1 MDTCWLK
8 EKRELLLKNVVKD
21 FLDSCSFFEDL
32 KEHTAKYGVRYEGFD
47 FWVGT
52 ERAKGKLW
60 QLKDLCH
67 MLWGDSD
74 PREDNHGF
82 LLDWMTGAIFH
93 EAMKLKENAYM
104 LERYRKSYPLG
115 ENTPLLKPNGNGE
128 GPGMEFFE
136 ETAHEIKRAIKRIDL
151 LLKHAEHYLISV
163 LQGERENALLV
174 RYLLE
179 AIVSPAEHWSE
190 DTGPMKLLNALFP
203 HGLDEAYCLAG
214 ESYLEGS
221 WFTEARRAFEKAL
234 ELNPECTEARSGLR
248 LLEKR
253 INEIAA
259 LLEREYEIQ
268 AKNGNSGSLKKE
280 GIRPELNERR

>member
-8 EKRELLLKNVVKD
+8 EKRDLFLKNVVKD
-21 FLDSCSFFEDL
+21 FLDSCSFFTDL

-52 ERAKGKLW
+52 QQDKGKLW
-60 QLKDLCH
+60 HLKDICH
-67 MLWGDSD
+67 VLWGDSD
-74 PREDNHGF
+74 PARDENGF
-82 LLDWMTGAIFH
+82 MLDWMIGAIFH

-104 LERYRKSYPLG
+104 IERYRKSYPSETKL
-115 ENTPLLKPNGNGE
+115 PLHPNNNGD

-151 LLKHAEHYLISV
+151 LLEHAGGYLIEV
-163 LQGERENALLV
+163 LKQEKENALLV

-179 AIVSPAEHWSE
+179 AMNSPAEHWPGE
-190 DTGPMKLLNALFP
+190 TGPKRLLDALFP
-203 HGLDEAYCLAG
+203 MGLDEAYCLAG

-221 WFTEARRAFEKAL
+221 WFVEARKAFEMAL
-234 ELNPECTEARSGLR
+234 ELNPNCTEARSGLR

-253 INEIAA
+253 VKEIAMV
-259 LLEREYEIQ
+259 LEREYEIQ
-268 AKNGNSGSLKKE
+268 AKNGISADPV
-280 GIRPELNERR
+280 R